1 MKKNARKDGI
11 GSSRKGVLI
20 LLCALAP
27 IAIGLLLPNREEKS
41 EDPIPAQ
48 AQPPARASDSTDQA
62 DDLDHPNPGVDLARF
77 DARARAKQRD
87 ALRELNDAK
96 SRLNTDRR
104 QWADL
109 LKRHA
114 AGDKEA
120 FDALLDSITTEN
132 ALEVWELA
140 KGSRISRADKG
151 RLYEALGMAGGG
163 ELFRHLI
170 GSADRDAAL
179 AVKGWSQIDPAGAFD
194 WFRQLDVN
202 KNPEMQQYLAA
213 ASLDEHAF
221 LDGVSDGLL
230 DSLESQDSGAAFAE
244 AATQLVESLM
254 GEYPM
259 KGEAMMR
266 EVTERFVDLYD
277 SSALTEWF
285 NQIDDPNVQSAAIQ
299 RIIETGAF
307 KDNPF
312 QAVEVAMSLDNSKS
326 RQTALSAAFGQ
337 LGGGAG
343 GVDPNSV
350 AAQLNQ
356 MPPGRDRDFAING
369 FAHGLVGKSP
379 ESALQWADSISD
391 DGFRQTVTRNLN
403 RRIGAQGSS
412 GEN

>member
-1 MKKNARKDGI
+1 MKKNAHKDRI

-27 IAIGLLLPNREEKS
+27 IAIGLLLPDREEKA
-41 EDPIPAQ
+41 EAPAQ

-62 DDLDHPNPGVDLARF
+62 DTLDHPNPGVDMARF

-120 FDALLDSITTEN
+120 FAALLDSITTGN
-132 ALEVWELA
+132 ALDIWELA
-140 KGSRISRADKG
+140 RGSKLSREDKG
-151 RLYEALGMAGGG
+151 RLYEGLGMAGGG
-163 ELFRHLI
+163 NLFHQLI
-170 GSADRDAAL
+170 GAADRDAAL

-213 ASLDEHAF
+213 ANLNEHGF
-221 LDGVSDGLL
+221 LDTVSDGLL
-230 DSLESQDSGAAFAE
+230 DSLQTAPDSPDPQTSSAAFAE

-254 GEYPM
+254 REDPM

-266 EVTERFVDLYD
+266 EVTERFVELYD
-277 SSALTEWF
+277 SSTLTDWF

-307 KDNPF
+307 KDDPF
-312 QAVEVAMSLDNSKS
+312 EAVDVALSLDNSKS

-369 FAHGLVGKSP
+369 FAHGLVGESP
-379 ESALQWADSISD
+379 QSALQ
-391 DGFRQTVTRNLN
+391 
-403 RRIGAQGSS
+403 
-412 GEN
+412 

>member
-1 MKKNARKDGI
+1 MKKNAHKDRI

-27 IAIGLLLPNREEKS
+27 IAIGLLLPDREEKA
-41 EDPIPAQ
+41 EAPAQ

-62 DDLDHPNPGVDLARF
+62 DTLDHPNPGVDMARF

-120 FDALLDSITTEN
+120 FAVLLDSITTGN
-132 ALEVWELA
+132 ALDIWELA
-140 KGSRISRADKG
+140 RGSKLSREDKG
-151 RLYEALGMAGGG
+151 RLYEGLGMAGGG
-163 ELFRHLI
+163 NLFHQLI
-170 GSADRDAAL
+170 GAADRDAAL

-213 ASLDEHAF
+213 ANLNEHGF
-221 LDGVSDGLL
+221 LDTVSDGLL
-230 DSLESQDSGAAFAE
+230 DSLQTAPDSPDPQTSSAAFAE

-254 GEYPM
+254 REDPM

-266 EVTERFVDLYD
+266 EVTERFAELYD
-277 SSALTEWF
+277 SSALTDWF

-307 KDNPF
+307 KDDPF
-312 QAVEVAMSLDNSKS
+312 EAVDVALSLDNSKS

-369 FAHGLVGKSP
+369 FAHGLVGESP
-379 ESALQWADSISD
+379 QSALH
-391 DGFRQTVTRNLN
+391 
-403 RRIGAQGSS
+403 
-412 GEN
+412 

>member
-1 MKKNARKDGI
+1 MKKNAHKDRI

-27 IAIGLLLPNREEKS
+27 IAIGLLLPDREEKA
-41 EDPIPAQ
+41 EAPAQ

-62 DDLDHPNPGVDLARF
+62 DTLDHPNPGVDMARF

-120 FDALLDSITTEN
+120 FAVLLDSITTGN
-132 ALEVWELA
+132 ALDIWELA
-140 KGSRISRADKG
+140 RGSKLSREDKG
-151 RLYEALGMAGGG
+151 RLYEGLGMAGGG
-163 ELFRHLI
+163 NLFHQLI
-170 GSADRDAAL
+170 GAADRDAAL

-213 ASLDEHAF
+213 ANLNEHGF
-221 LDGVSDGLL
+221 LDTVSDGLL
-230 DSLESQDSGAAFAE
+230 DSLQTAPDSPDPQTSSAAFAE

-254 GEYPM
+254 REDPM

-266 EVTERFVDLYD
+266 EVTERFAELYD
-277 SSALTEWF
+277 SSALTDWF

-307 KDNPF
+307 KDDPF
-312 QAVEVAMSLDNSKS
+312 EAVDVALSLDNSKS

-369 FAHGLVGKSP
+369 FAHGLVGESP
-379 ESALQWADSISD
+379 QSALQ
-391 DGFRQTVTRNLN
+391 
-403 RRIGAQGSS
+403 
-412 GEN
+412 

>member
-27 IAIGLLLPNREEKS
+27 IAIGLLLPNREEKA
-41 EDPIPAQ
+41 EAPAQ
-48 AQPPARASDSTDQA
+48 VQPPAPAFESTGQA

-254 GEYPM
+254 GEDPM

>member
-27 IAIGLLLPNREEKS
+27 IAIGLLLPNREEKA
-41 EDPIPAQ
+41 EAPAQ
-48 AQPPARASDSTDQA
+48 VQPPAPAFESTGQA

-254 GEYPM
+254 GEDPM

-369 FAHGLVGKSP
+369 FAHGLVGQSP
-379 ESALQWADSISD
+379 ESALQWANTISD
-391 DGFRQTVTRNLN
+391 DGFRQTVTRNIN
-403 RRIGAQGSS
+403 RRIGAQG
-412 GEN
+412 GK